1 MSIAA
6 SSPALAGERPEARQG
21 RFQSLVREAVKED
34 RPRRR
39 ASGRRPAMSIAASSP
54 ALAGER
60 SEARQGRLQSLVRA
74 AVKEDRPRRRARGRR
89 PFRGD
94 VQSLLRRARA
104 GRRVARKARQGRLQ
118 SLVRA
123 AVKEDRP
130 RRRARGRRPFRGDCN
145 RCCAAPAQAGAW
157 SSACVPSPVSGIR
170 TSTLPLLPVWEK
182 GVGGM
187 RGHRHLPPSIEHS
200 ASIMVS

>member
-1 MSIAA
+1 MHQVAA
-6 SSPALAGERPEARQG
+6 LPDRTVEQVHAKRAAYRRVITQDASRRPGWRAR
-21 RFQSLVREAVKED
+21 
-34 RPRRR
+34 
-39 ASGRRPAMSIAASSP
+39 GRRPARGDCNRWCAAP
-54 ALAGER
+54 AGAGAR

-74 AVKEDRPRRRARGRR
+74 AVKEDRPR
-89 PFRGD
+89 
-94 VQSLLRRARA
+94 Q
-104 GRRVARKARQGRLQ
+104 
-118 SLVRA
+118 
-123 AVKEDRP
+123 
-130 RRRARGRRPFRGDCN
+130 RARGRRPFRGDCN

-200 ASIMVS
+200 ASIIVS